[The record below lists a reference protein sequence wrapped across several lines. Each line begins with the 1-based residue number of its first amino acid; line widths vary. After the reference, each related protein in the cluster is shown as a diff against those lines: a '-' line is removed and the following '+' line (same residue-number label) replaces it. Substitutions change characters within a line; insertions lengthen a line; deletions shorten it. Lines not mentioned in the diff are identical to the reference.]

1 MDVDVQYGNGTQGI
15 FYDRDDIFT
24 ISLHADP
31 VRFYPF
37 FWGQANECGHGRGSG
52 FNLNLPLTRKTGD
65 EGYLSTLRIVLDQ
78 IRCFGPDIIVVAL
91 GLDAAISDPFKGLS
105 ITTEGFG
112 KIANNIGKLGK
123 PLAIVQEGEYLG
135 PELGLNLTR
144 FLKATKA

>member
-1 MDVDVQYGNGTQGI
+1 M
-15 FYDRDDIFT
+15 
-24 ISLHADP
+24 
-31 VRFYPF
+31 
-37 FWGQANECGHGRGSG
+37 
-52 FNLNLPLTRKTGD
+52 
-65 EGYLSTLRIVLDQ
+65 LDH

-144 FLKATKA
+144 FLKAIKA